1 MEKLFGESLC
11 NLLLEWGMFKHVQV
25 IQERYCHISVWWPER
40 EQLDMSS
47 PGDEGVPDPS
57 PTARS
62 STVYLLPHQ
71 NLSATTA
78 HYKMQGKKKTP
89 LEDYY
94 VSAKLSLTKFDGK
107 THKLLNLELLVK
119 IRLKMYRCEQSGT
132 NDQGHTAAVERS
144 AVPVSSWLGRGRRS
158 RTPIWACWRDILR
171 NYMCCVQRN
180 KTTEHREGI
189 KTEHRANEKS
199 HTHIH
204 TCQLLHGLP
213 LPKLLEVAIF
223 LNELHFLG

>member
-25 IQERYCHISVWWPER
+25 IQERYCHISVWWPEH

-78 HYKMQGKKKTP
+78 HYKMQGKKDTIRGLLCQCKAITYQVWWQNSQAP
-89 LEDYY
+89 ESWTARKNQIKD
-94 VSAKLSLTKFDGK
+94 VQMWAKWYKWSR
-107 THKLLNLELLVK
+107 THS
-119 IRLKMYRCEQSGT
+119 SGREISST
-132 NDQGHTAAVERS
+132 CIVLAWTRS
-144 AVPVSSWLGRGRRS
+144 PVSNADMS
-158 RTPIWACWRDILR
+158 
-171 NYMCCVQRN
+171 
-180 KTTEHREGI
+180 
-189 KTEHRANEKS
+189 
-199 HTHIH
+199 
-204 TCQLLHGLP
+204 LLTWHP
-213 LPKLLEVAIF
+213 T
-223 LNELHFLG
+223 